1 MAGGAWG
8 GLWSCS
14 GRSLLAGRWVDR
26 VLGAAVAWS
35 GRGGHGRRLRRAALA
50 PLGDCA
56 LLQTVGLQHL
66 SCLLASEALGCLGL
80 RGAGRAG
87 CPRGTGPDRC
97 SVPLLGPAGGS
108 LRSPGPGQRDG
119 PARQRHRRHRHPGLP
134 RRPPQPLAAPRRRE
148 HQPPDPR
155 VPPQGH
161 HPHHHHRHQVQ
172 AVQDRLNRRPRLVL
186 NGRDPAEKLNDI
198 INGANTTRPHRT
210 NYEAE

>member
-8 GLWSCS
+8 ALVLLW
-14 GRSLLAGRWVDR
+14 AGPCLPGGGWIASWEP
-26 VLGAAVAWS
+26 LWP
-35 GRGGHGRRLRRAALA
+35 GRGGVGTGAGSVALRWPRSGTRSSI
-50 PLGDCA
+50 GDCA

-87 CPRGTGPDRC
+87 CPRGAGPDRC

-161 HPHHHHRHQVQ
+161 HPHHHHRHPGPSHPGPPQ
-172 AVQDRLNRRPRLVL
+172 PPTPP
-186 NGRDPAEKLNDI
+186 GPE
-198 INGANTTRPHRT
+198 RT
-210 NYEAE
+210 EPS